1 MRPMSG
7 PTESAPDAADVAL
20 ALAAAAGDEAALRR
34 FDALVREV
42 VPAAL
47 ASMKLDAARVD
58 DVVQRVRER
67 LLIAK
72 DAEPPPLVRYAERG
86 ALRGLL
92 AIVATRAAIETT
104 RKDSRDRGRQRSE
117 ADIDAGDP
125 SSQPSPELML
135 IKAEYR
141 AAFREAYRGALGGL
155 DAHDKNLLRLHL
167 VGGLTLAELATM
179 YGQHRATVVRN
190 LARIREAVLKATQR
204 DLKQKLAVSERELES
219 LFGLAQSQLDVS
231 VMSLLLPGDPPEP

>member
-1 MRPMSG
+1 MSG
-7 PTESAPDAADVAL
+7 TTENAPDAADVAL
-20 ALAAAAGDEAALRR
+20 ALAAADGDEAALRR

-42 VPAAL
+42 VPVAI

-67 LLIAK
+67 LLLAK
-72 DAEPPPLVRYAERG
+72 DGEPPPLVRYAERG

-92 AIVATRAAIETT
+92 AIVATRVAIETT
-104 RKDSRDRGRQRSE
+104 RRDSRERGRQGP
-117 ADIDAGDP
+117 DGDAAGG
-125 SSQPSPELML
+125 QPTNEPGPELML

-141 AAFREAYRGALGGL
+141 AAFREAYRGALASL
-155 DAHDKNLLRLHL
+155 EAHDKNLLRLHL

-179 YGQHRATVVRN
+179 YGQHRATVVRS

-204 DLKQKLAVSERELES
+204 DLKQKLAVSERELSS

-231 VMSLLLPGDPPEP
+231 VMSLLSPAEPPEE